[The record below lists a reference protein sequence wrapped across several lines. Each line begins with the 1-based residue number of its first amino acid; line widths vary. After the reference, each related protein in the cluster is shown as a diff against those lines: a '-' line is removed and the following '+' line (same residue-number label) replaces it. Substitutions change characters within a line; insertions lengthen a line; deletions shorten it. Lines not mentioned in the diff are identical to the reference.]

1 MAKIDTRFA
10 LIRGGRPWYAVTIT
24 EFRSG
29 AATYRISQRKVSR
42 DAHGQSEKLTD
53 VQVVVTRVLQ
63 EGKRMRCAPDE
74 LTRPSSLDLES
85 SGVEGWQLEPSLART
100 LGLAARKETV

>member
-10 LIRGGRPWYAVTIT
+10 LIRDGKPWYAVTIT
-24 EFRSG
+24 ERQSG
-29 AATYRISQRKVSR
+29 AATYRISQRSVSR

-53 VQVVVTRVLQ
+53 IEIVVTRVLQ

-74 LTRPSSLDLES
+74 RSRPPSLDLES
-85 SGVEGWQLEPSLART
+85 SGVEGWQLEPALARK
-100 LGLAARKETV
+100 LGFPAVGKV